1 MKKTSK
7 LLSLLLAFVMVFAFV
22 APVTKAASPTEPKTN
37 KVVLHK
43 LLMSESEL
51 SDWDPESITEEK
63 YDGTQTLQEL
73 ANNTGKDLK
82 EIAGVYFAF

>member
-37 KVVLHK
+37 KVVK
-43 LLMSESEL
+43 SN
-51 SDWDPESITEEK
+51 
-63 YDGTQTLQEL
+63 Q
-73 ANNTGKDLK
+73 
-82 EIAGVYFAF
+82 